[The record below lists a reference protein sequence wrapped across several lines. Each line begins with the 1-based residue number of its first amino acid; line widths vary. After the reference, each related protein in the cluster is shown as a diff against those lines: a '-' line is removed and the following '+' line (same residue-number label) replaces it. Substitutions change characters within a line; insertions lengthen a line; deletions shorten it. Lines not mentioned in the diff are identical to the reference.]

1 MLLAKKKSRSDV
13 CLLNFLSFIIMQR
26 NIQISTEIGK
36 TPTGHANKIV
46 ENRMTSIFIKVYW
59 NELETNFYPGD
70 LFKPH

>member
-1 MLLAKKKSRSDV
+1 MRNLDFINDVRLL
-13 CLLNFLSFIIMQR
+13 LTTY
-26 NIQISTEIGK
+26 QISTEIGK